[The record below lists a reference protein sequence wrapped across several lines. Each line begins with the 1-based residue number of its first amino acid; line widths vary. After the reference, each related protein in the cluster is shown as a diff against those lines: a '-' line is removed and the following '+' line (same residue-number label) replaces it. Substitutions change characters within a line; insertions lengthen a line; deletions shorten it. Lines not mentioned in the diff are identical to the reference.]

1 MQDQFSQQQPWI
13 EIFRS
18 DRKVQIRD
26 AALVLA
32 AVDIEYKIQRLQMV
46 PPGPWSLLVEPHNQE
61 KGHQQLVKFWEEN
74 SKPTVKPVELPTVD
88 SGWWGVLGFL
98 AVIWSIPNLAQ
109 FTTQNLQNAGILD
122 AGLVAQGEIWRIAT
136 ALTLHADLSHILS
149 NTVFGSL
156 FGLFAARYL
165 GSGCA
170 WLIIVLASMAANYT
184 NAVIHADN
192 FRSLGASTAAFAAL
206 GLAPTVLWRRGA
218 FKHQDWRRS
227 LAPVFAAFCM
237 LAYMGFGGERVDL
250 GAHVFGFAFGALAG
264 YFLAPLDFQAMGPDL
279 QQKLG
284 VAALAIILFSWSMA
298 LK

>member
-1 MQDQFSQQQPWI
+1 MEDKFSTQPPWV
-13 EIFRS
+13 EIYRS
-18 DRKVQIRD
+18 DRQSQIQE

-32 AVDIEYKIQRLQMV
+32 AVEIEYRVHRPQTV
-46 PPGPWSLLVEPHNQE
+46 PPGPWSLLVEPHNQQH
-61 KGHQQLVKFWEEN
+61 GHQQLVEFWAEN
-74 SKPTVKPVELPTVD
+74 SKPIVKPVELPTVD

-98 AVIWSIPNLAQ
+98 VVIWSVPNLAQ
-109 FTTQNLQNAGILD
+109 FTTGSLREAGILD
-122 AGLVAQGEIWRIAT
+122 AGLIAQGEVWRIVT

-170 WLIIVLASMAANYT
+170 WLVIVLASMAANYT
-184 NAVIHADN
+184 NALMHADN
-192 FRSLGASTAAFAAL
+192 FRSLGASTASFAAL

-218 FKHQDWRRS
+218 FQHQDWRRA
-227 LAPVFAAFCM
+227 LAPVFAALCM
-237 LAYMGFGGERVDL
+237 LAYMGFGGERVDI

-264 YFLAPLDFQAMGPDL
+264 YFVAPLNFHSMGPAL

-284 VAALAIILFSWSMA
+284 IAALSIILFSWSIA